1 MSNKAHNLPENP
13 VGQSHSRSA
22 RSITMPEMSR
32 FYGIIVIFHDEQN
45 SAPETIYE
53 SAMVAECSEP
63 YKSEAK

>member
-1 MSNKAHNLPENP
+1 
-13 VGQSHSRSA
+13 
-22 RSITMPEMSR
+22 MPEMSR